1 MKLLVELILK
11 GNTLALTLWEILK
24 TIFILFVLPSTF
36 LCEFDLDDSL
46 QSPITM
52 GINLFE

>member
-1 MKLLVELILK
+1 MKLLVELLLK
-11 GNTLALTLWEILK
+11 GNTLALTLWEIFK

-46 QSPITM
+46 QSPIAM